1 MLEKKRVLQLLFLN
15 LNRVQIGLLL
25 LVSFLL
31 PMHIWIPELSLFCF
45 LFWLLQGSWKSRLLS
60 CSFKENRTL
69 LFFLWGYFFY
79 IAMSVLFFE
88 PLNLQFSEL
97 ERRWSMLIYPL
108 IFLGTPQL
116 MNNILKELCLFLYI
130 C

>member
-25 LVSFLL
+25 LVSFYCLC
-31 PMHIWIPELSLFCF
+31 IFGFLSYRYFVSCFGYYKEVGNLDFC
-45 LFWLLQGSWKSRLLS
+45 LVRLRKTEH
-60 CSFKENRTL
+60 F
-69 LFFLWGYFFY
+69 YFFY
-79 IAMSVLFFE
+79 GVIFLYCNVCFVFE

-116 MNNILKELCLFLYI
+116 MNNKK
-130 C
+130 